1 MEKEKLLKL
10 LKKHGI
16 SPSLIL
22 DQNFMTDS
30 GLIRKIVSL
39 ARIKPGETVLE
50 IGSGIG
56 SLTPEIAK
64 KARKVIAVDIDKAF
78 APILRESCPKNVEI
92 VTGNILKLI
101 DGLKFRKIIS
111 NTPYS
116 ICEPLLQKLAGLDFD
131 IAVLTL
137 PKRFIERLKEGDSRL
152 SLLANAFFRMEE
164 KLEIPRQAFYPE
176 PKVESGVLL
185 LSPKIQSDYK
195 REPCSYIL
203 KKLFLQEG
211 RKLKNALRDALID
224 LHRDILGKE
233 MTKNQAR
240 EIMQKLNIP
249 GRTLETLVRDLKG
262 KEIQGIEGRCRR
274 FL

>member
-1 MEKEKLLKL
+1 MTN
-10 LKKHGI
+10 
-16 SPSLIL
+16 SL
-22 DQNFMTDS
+22 
-30 GLIRKIVSL
+30 LIRRIVSL
-39 ARIKPGETVLE
+39 ARIKPAETVLE

-56 SLTPEIAK
+56 SLTPAIAK
-64 KARKVIAVDIDKAF
+64 KAGKVIAVDIDKAF

-92 VTGNILKLI
+92 LTGNILKLI

-152 SLLANAFFRMEE
+152 SILANAFFRMEE
-164 KLEIPRQAFYPE
+164 KLAIPRQAFYPE
-176 PKVESGVLL
+176 PRVESGVLL

-224 LHRDILGKE
+224 LHRDILKRPG
-233 MTKNQAR
+233 TKRQAR

-249 GRTLETLVRDLKG
+249 DRTLETLVRDLKG
-262 KEIQGIEGRCRR
+262 EEIQGIEKKCRR